1 MKIRIDIDTRAVLKL
16 SATVLRQMEFA
27 TAQALN
33 DVIKGAQ
40 RDRREALPRTFT
52 IRSSQSQRFLER
64 FIKIPRGGFAKKGK
78 LYADIVVTGPD
89 VVNPLQSQSKI
100 LTRHERGGTFAPGIN
115 PFFIPS
121 DYLRAGNKPIPRSLY
136 PAALG
141 INLRR
146 AVSGGFAG
154 GKAKGKRRT
163 FAIGPQ
169 FGHNVSWSAIY
180 QREGSGPSSETNLLW
195 LLINKPIRIP
205 PRLGFVRGVSDYARR
220 EFGPAFRRRFEQAI
234 RGELK

>member
-1 MKIRIDIDTRAVLKL
+1 MRIKIDIDTRALVKL
-16 SATVLRQMEFA
+16 SATVLRQVEFA
-27 TAQALN
+27 TAGALN
-33 DVIKGAQ
+33 DTVKAAQ
-40 RDRREALPRTFT
+40 KERQQALPRTFT
-52 IRSSQSQRFLER
+52 IRSPRSQRFLER

-78 LYADIVVTGPD
+78 LYADILVTGPD
-89 VVNPLQSQSKI
+89 EVNPAASRSKI
-100 LTRHERGGTFAPGIN
+100 LTRHERGGQFSPGIN

-121 DYLRAGNKPIPRSLY
+121 DYLRAGNAPIDRKLY

-146 AVSGGFAG
+146 AVSGGFTG

-169 FGHNVSWSAIY
+169 FGHSVAWSAIY

-195 LLINKPIRIP
+195 LLIYKPIQVP
-205 PRLGFVRGVSDYARR
+205 PRLGFVAGVRATAQR
-220 EFGPAFRRRFEQAI
+220 EFGPAFRRRFASAI
-234 RGELK
+234 RGELR